1 MQFNE
6 AKKLMFISLAMMEMT
21 LTLAHL
27 YRRYDVCLV
36 DPEEDMELTQQFGL
50 LPGKLRFKQMFDL
63 NSM

>member
-1 MQFNE
+1 
-6 AKKLMFISLAMMEMT
+6 MFVSLAMMEMT

-50 LPGKLRFKQMFDL
+50 LPGKLRFKQML
-63 NSM
+63 I